1 MTVFQHPGE
10 TIFVPSGWHH
20 QVVNQGYGFL
30 VRLHLG
36 FEPDISSPTLSL
48 NHNWF
53 NAACLKRMYDS
64 LCREYTL
71 STFAIRDLKAG
82 VDAIEF
88 EELVQGLLKA
98 NYGMDWNSWWEHVEW
113 NFKNWG
119 DGPRMCRDRER
130 EIVLDVV
137 VSWLARAETKLIPR
151 VKDRVL
157 ALREFLV

>member
-1 MTVFQHPGE
+1 M
-10 TIFVPSGWHH
+10 
-20 QVVNQGYGFL
+20 
-30 VRLHLG
+30 
-36 FEPDISSPTLSL
+36 SSPTLSL

-82 VDAIEF
+82 MDPMEF
-88 EELVQGLLKA
+88 EGLVQGLLKA

-113 NFKNWG
+113 NLKNCG
-119 DGPRMCRDRER
+119 NGPRMYWERER
-130 EIVLDVV
+130 EIVLDVA
-137 VSWLARAETKLIPR
+137 VSWLARVEAKLIPG
-151 VKDRVL
+151 VNDRVM